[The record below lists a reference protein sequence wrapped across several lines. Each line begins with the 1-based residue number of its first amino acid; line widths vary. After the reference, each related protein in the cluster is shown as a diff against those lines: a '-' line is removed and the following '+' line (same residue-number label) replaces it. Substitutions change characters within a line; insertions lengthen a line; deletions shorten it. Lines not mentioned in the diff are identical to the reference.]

1 MFSRCSQTA
10 QVVTLHVQS
19 YLRKQI
25 FSRRK
30 CFSVSCVEWFSEH
43 KKPSEIAG
51 HPSKK
56 TTKNKVQILGPSNL
70 FETFERLFP
79 KVLFFCFF
87 NFFWTRRVM
96 LSEHRSIKCINNK
109 VTNNQK
115 ERKFMQGMQNS
126 TAVGYLIV
134 GWQRSTSKSTF
145 WKLLLILG

>member
-1 MFSRCSQTA
+1 MYNHTFGNKSFLEES
-10 QVVTLHVQS
+10 
-19 YLRKQI
+19 
-25 FSRRK
+25 
-30 CFSVSCVEWFSEH
+30 FSVSCVEWFSEH

-56 TTKNKVQILGPSNL
+56 TPKNKVQILGPSNL

-126 TAVGYLIV
+126 TAIGYLIV
-134 GWQRSTSKSTF
+134 GWQKSTSKSTF
-145 WKLLLILG
+145 